1 MSRQY
6 DERYSVLTELNA
18 EARAFRNIT
27 VRNIVILIVFLF
39 LDTLLIDKVFVAIQ
53 PLFFIFHM
61 TVGLLMCMNS
71 RMNKQKR
78 LYQSLLIMFCKGK
91 DYYAP
96 IEDPEKLPTTEYKYK
111 NMYSKGVVFL
121 EPEDEEY

>member
-1 MSRQY
+1 MRQY

-18 EARAFRNIT
+18 EARAYKNIT

-39 LDTLLIDKVFVAIQ
+39 LDTQLIDKVYISIQ

-61 TVGLLMCMNS
+61 IVGLLMCINS
-71 RMNKQKR
+71 KNNKQKR

-91 DYYAP
+91 DYYSP
-96 IEDPEKLPTTEYKYK
+96 LDDPEPLPTNEYRY
-111 NMYSKGVVFL
+111 NNIYSKGVVFL